1 VGPSIAGVLIA
12 TLGEGMCFLLN
23 GISYFAVIAALS
35 AMRMTPRPKH
45 GQRAHVMQELR
56 EAFSYALGFA
66 PIRSILLLLGL
77 VSLVAMPYTI
87 LMPVFAKDV
96 LHGGAHTLGFLVGA
110 SGIGALGGTLYL
122 ASRRSVRGLGNV
134 IAVSAGLFG
143 ISLLAFSVSR
153 VLWISLLL
161 MLLTGFGMVLQF
173 AASNTVLQ
181 TIVDDDKR
189 GRVMSLFTMAFAGA
203 APFGS
208 LLAGGLASR
217 IGAPATLLLGGVCCI
232 SGSLLF
238 ARALPSLREMVRPIY
253 ARKGIIPEGASGLQS
268 ATSLTRPPAD

>member
-1 VGPSIAGVLIA
+1 
-12 TLGEGMCFLLN
+12 
-23 GISYFAVIAALS
+23 
-35 AMRMTPRPKH
+35 
-45 GQRAHVMQELR
+45 
-56 EAFSYALGFA
+56 
-66 PIRSILLLLGL
+66 
-77 VSLVAMPYTI
+77 
-87 LMPVFAKDV
+87 
-96 LHGGAHTLGFLVGA
+96 
-110 SGIGALGGTLYL
+110 
-122 ASRRSVRGLGNV
+122 V

-143 ISLLAFSVSR
+143 IGLLAFSVSR
-153 VLWISLLL
+153 VLWMSLLF

-238 ARALPSLREMVRPIY
+238 ARALPALREMVRPIY
-253 ARKGIIPEGASGLQS
+253 ARKGIIPEVASGLQS